1 MKITPQKHILIVDD
15 EEDILE
21 LIRYN
26 LEINGFQT
34 TCVNNGEEALKK
46 TRRLYPDLI
55 ILDLMLPNIGGL
67 DVCRILKQ
75 DLQTKSIPVLMLTA
89 RGEETDIVK
98 GLEIG
103 ADDYVTKPFSPQVL
117 VARMNALLRR
127 YSEDVA
133 DKKGV
138 ITIQELT
145 IHPGKREVK
154 IEGRQVELTYTEFQ
168 ILHLLARHPNLV
180 FTRNQIIDEVRG
192 ENYPVTD
199 RAVDFQIV
207 GLRKKLGKAGGYIK
221 TVRSVGYRFYLE
233 E

>member
-1 MKITPQKHILIVDD
+1 MKRTLQKHILIVDD

-21 LIRYN
+21 LVRYN

-117 VARMNALLRR
+117 VARVNALMRR

-192 ENYPVTD
+192 DDHPVTD
-199 RAVDFQIV
+199 RTVDFQIV
-207 GLRKKLGKAGGYIK
+207 GLRKKLGMAGIYIG
-221 TVRSVGYRFYLE
+221 TVRGVGYRFYLE